1 MNETIVD
8 QNKEIISVNELN
20 KSAKNILE
28 RSFNNINVIGEIS
41 NISRPSSGHIY
52 FTLKDDDAAIR
63 CAMFRN
69 QNLKLNFRPENGDK
83 CILNGQISLYAPR
96 GDYQLIVKS
105 IEPAG
110 YGNLMQQFENLKEK
124 LNKEG
129 LFNIKSED
137 DLKKFPKHI
146 CIITSL
152 STAALQDILSAL
164 NRRAPSANVSI
175 SPAIVQGD
183 SGAKSLL
190 DSLERIITFNDVNE
204 FNKIDTVIISRGGG
218 SIEDLWCFNDE
229 NLAREIAN
237 YPIPIISGVGH
248 EIDFTI
254 CDFASS
260 LRAPT
265 PTAAAEI
272 ASETLF
278 NINTKLNELLNDLK
292 SKFETGFE
300 KKLNKINTL
309 KIKIKNPVTYIRE
322 LSQKIDTFEL
332 RFNQSLRSL
341 ISNKK
346 ELLNNLE
353 NSVFL
358 KSPILKTER
367 IKNSLTK
374 IYEDL
379 VKIYVNLMRN
389 KKLEI
394 DKYSK
399 SLEILNPFSILERG
413 YSIITNKNG
422 KAIRSSVE
430 LSENEILDA
439 RFGQGKAKLSVKS
452 KNED

>member
-1 MNETIVD
+1 
-8 QNKEIISVNELN
+8 
-20 KSAKNILE
+20 
-28 RSFNNINVIGEIS
+28 
-41 NISRPSSGHIY
+41 
-52 FTLKDDDAAIR
+52 
-63 CAMFRN
+63 
-69 QNLKLNFRPENGDK
+69 
-83 CILNGQISLYAPR
+83 
-96 GDYQLIVKS
+96 
-105 IEPAG
+105 
-110 YGNLMQQFENLKEK
+110 
-124 LNKEG
+124 
-129 LFNIKSED
+129 
-137 DLKKFPKHI
+137 
-146 CIITSL
+146 
-152 STAALQDILSAL
+152 
-164 NRRAPSANVSI
+164 
-175 SPAIVQGD
+175 
-183 SGAKSLL
+183 
-190 DSLERIITFNDVNE
+190 
-204 FNKIDTVIISRGGG
+204 
-218 SIEDLWCFNDE
+218 
-229 NLAREIAN
+229 
-237 YPIPIISGVGH
+237 
-248 EIDFTI
+248 
-254 CDFASS
+254 SS

-374 IYEDL
+374 INEDL